1 MLAILG
7 IPGIHRTEGF
17 KEPDV
22 VALLIVLPSLFPLIA
37 FLLTRRAVS
46 TGDV

>member
-7 IPGIHRTEGF
+7 IHRAEGF
-17 KEPDV
+17 KEPDI
-22 VALLIVLPSLFPLIA
+22 VALPSLFLLIV
-37 FLLTRRAVS
+37 FFLTRRAVS